1 MSELQERSD
10 AKTSALREQFA
21 RKLEARPETTCGL
34 PQNRHAATQPPHA
47 KHNPGPQ
54 DAQAQTVEK
63 EETATAVRSQHWAPG
78 TAPFTVL
85 SVAPTTA

>member
-21 RKLEARPETTCGL
+21 RKLEARPETSRGL
-34 PQNRHAATQPPHA
+34 PQTDTPRHTRLTQ

-54 DAQAQTVEK
+54 DAQAQTVE
-63 EETATAVRSQHWAPG
+63 EGETATTVRSQ
-78 TAPFTVL
+78 L
-85 SVAPTTA
+85 

>member
-63 EETATAVRSQHWAPG
+63 GETATTVSSQRLGPRKANAM
-78 TAPFTVL
+78 TASRVC
-85 SVAPTTA
+85 SS